1 MLPALMLATLLR
13 LLRNDGPESTEP
25 ENNQQMGSP
34 PHDVFR
40 PVSFYLLGD
49 RQLGKWLG
57 LLPKIFKQQSIWAG
71 HIHTIMVRAYEDQ
84 IARHLGDQQFV
95 AEMELEGAARDY
107 YAQWRPFFNMHM
119 HPQFLAHAQGFELYL
134 ESRFKVGFSLFY
146 ESWQS
151 MSTIPAIRMLNAKF
165 DQAERLFISGD
176 FAGSQACLIRVDQ
189 DLNAFDIPFSKL
201 EGYQTAFPL
210 LNDVRTVVA
219 TFQSSQEE
227 IIQQFRRGQ
236 REINIALKDQLEK
249 QLSEADDQASRAEW
263 FAINVISKY
272 AEWGTKLTVD
282 QMDTDKVSV
291 NRKHWL
297 LQQKKWHPDRVHH
310 ALPTEMRHA
319 VSLLSCY
326 PAIHPAIHPAM
337 CYS

>member
-40 PVSFYLLGD
+40 PVRFFLLGEW
-49 RQLGKWLG
+49 QLGKWLG

-71 HIHTIMVRAYEDQ
+71 HIHTLMVRAYEDQ

-210 LNDVRTVVA
+210 LNDVRTV
-219 TFQSSQEE
+219 E
-227 IIQQFRRGQ
+227 
-236 REINIALKDQLEK
+236 QLF
-249 QLSEADDQASRAEW
+249 SRARRRSFNNFGGAKEKSTLHSR
-263 FAINVISKY
+263 IN
-272 AEWGTKLTVD
+272 
-282 QMDTDKVSV
+282 
-291 NRKHWL
+291 
-297 LQQKKWHPDRVHH
+297 
-310 ALPTEMRHA
+310 
-319 VSLLSCY
+319 
-326 PAIHPAIHPAM
+326 
-337 CYS
+337 